1 MSTTTASTLA
11 PASTIGSRASDVPVL
26 LAVSYLRVSTREQA
40 ERGGTDEGFS
50 IPAQREA
57 NQRKADEL
65 GARIVHEFIDAG
77 ESARSADRDGLQEML
92 AFIAASRVTFCIV
105 HKLDRL
111 ARNRA
116 DDVKI
121 QEALLA
127 AGVTL
132 VSATESIDQTPS
144 GMLVH
149 GIMSSIA
156 EFYSRNLATEVSK
169 GLSQKIAQGGT
180 PMRAPIGYLNV
191 RTTDDNGRE
200 VRTVEVDAE
209 RAPLIRWAFERYAE
223 GETSVTGLLRDLTAR
238 GLVSVPTPKRPA
250 KQLGKN
256 SLYRVLTNPY
266 YAGVIRYKGALYP
279 GAHEPLIEPAL
290 FDQVQSLLKARTA
303 KQTRH
308 VQHAHHLKGLL
319 HCGTCGS
326 RMLLDFATN
335 PRGTTYAYFICSGRA
350 AKKTSCT
357 RRAVPVAV
365 AERLVA
371 DSYANITISD
381 QTYRDLAAQVD
392 AAFDK
397 RMTGRD
403 QEIADLMA
411 NRQKLEAESDKL
423 LAAHFADAIDLSTLK
438 RHQDRIRAGLADV
451 NQRLTEHDKHHT
463 GGRAFLH
470 DSLRL
475 LTDAHRAYARSGD
488 ADRRLA
494 NQAFYARLDITDDEQ
509 LRPKLAEPFATII
522 RESSE
527 EDDDDAG
534 AGHER
539 GGRND
544 LREQPTSSDVACSRK
559 TLLVDLAG
567 CFSNHRK
574 PLRTLIRRVLRGSR
588 PSRPARVRGPIV
600 DERGPVTE
608 NSTQSQTRLN
618 ASTRAELLDGYASGV
633 PVRVLAERFGVH
645 RSTVREIAAKAKISP
660 RRRSLSERDAQ
671 EATRLYTDG
680 MTLVEVSARLGVG
693 DEAVRAAVVACGGTI
708 RPRGRRPS
716 QLRRPND
723 H

>member
-1 MSTTTASTLA
+1 MSTTTAPTLSTLD
-11 PASTIGSRASDVPVL
+11 PGTGDKPVL

-40 ERGGTDEGFS
+40 ERGGTEEGFS

-57 NQRKADEL
+57 NHRKADEL
-65 GARIVHEFIDAG
+65 SARIVREFVDAG

-92 AFIAASRVTFCIV
+92 AFIAATRVQFCIV

-121 QEALLA
+121 HEALIN

-156 EFYSRNLATEVSK
+156 EFYSRNLATEVTK
-169 GLSQKIAQGGT
+169 GLTQKVAQGGT

-191 RTTDDNGRE
+191 RKTDENGRE
-200 VRTVEVDAE
+200 VRTVEVDPE
-209 RAPLIRWAFERYAE
+209 RAPLIRFAFERYAE

-238 GLVSVPTPKRPA
+238 GLVTVPTPKRPS
-250 KQLGKN
+250 KPLGKN
-256 SLYRVLTNPY
+256 TLYKLLTNPY

-279 GAHEPLIEPAL
+279 GAHEPLIDPAL
-290 FDQVQSLLKARTA
+290 FDQVQSLLHARRA
-303 KQTRH
+303 KMTRH

-335 PRGTTYAYFICSGRA
+335 PRGTTYAYFVCSGRA
-350 AKKTSCT
+350 AKKTNCT

-371 DSYANITISD
+371 DSYARITISD
-381 QTYRDLAAQVD
+381 ATYQRLAADVD

-397 RMTGRD
+397 RHTNQD
-403 QEIADLMA
+403 QEVADLTA
-411 NRQKLEAESDKL
+411 NRVRLEAESDKL
-423 LAAHFADAIDLSTLK
+423 LAAHFADAIDLTTLK

-451 NQRLTEHDKHHT
+451 NRRLAEHSDHHT

-475 LTDAHRAYARSGD
+475 LTDAHRAYAHSGD

-494 NQAFYARLDITDDEQ
+494 NQAFYTRLDITDDEQ
-509 LRPKLAEPFATII
+509 LRPRLAEPFATIF
-522 RESSE
+522 REAHDSGDE
-527 EDDDDAG
+527 GKEA
-534 AGHER
+534 ER
-539 GGRND
+539 
-544 LREQPTSSDVACSRK
+544 EHPTSFDVACSRK
-559 TLLVDLAG
+559 ALWVGPAG
-567 CFSNHRK
+567 LE
-574 PLRTLIRRVLRGSR
+574 PTTY
-588 PSRPARVRGPIV
+588 
-600 DERGPVTE
+600 PV
-608 NSTQSQTRLN
+608 
-618 ASTRAELLDGYASGV
+618 
-633 PVRVLAERFGVH
+633 
-645 RSTVREIAAKAKISP
+645 
-660 RRRSLSERDAQ
+660 
-671 EATRLYTDG
+671 
-680 MTLVEVSARLGVG
+680 
-693 DEAVRAAVVACGGTI
+693 
-708 RPRGRRPS
+708 
-716 QLRRPND
+716 
-723 H
+723 

>member
-1 MSTTTASTLA
+1 MTTTAPTLTPMGVTA
-11 PASTIGSRASDVPVL
+11 DHGDDKPVL

-40 ERGGTDEGFS
+40 ERGGTEEGFS

-65 GARIVHEFIDAG
+65 GARVVREFIDAG

-92 AFIAASRVTFCIV
+92 AFIAATRVTFCIV

-116 DDVKI
+116 DDVAI
-121 QEALLA
+121 HQALLT

-156 EFYSRNLATEVSK
+156 EFYSRNLATEVTK
-169 GLSQKIAQGGT
+169 GLTQKVAQGGT

-191 RTTDDNGRE
+191 RKTDDNGRE
-200 VRTVEVDAE
+200 VRTVEVDPE
-209 RAPLIRWAFERYAE
+209 RAPLITWAFEHYAT

-238 GLVSVPTPKRPA
+238 GLLTVPTPKRPL
-250 KQLGKN
+250 KPLGKN
-256 SLYRVLTNPY
+256 TLYKLLTNPY
-266 YAGVIRYKGALYP
+266 YAGVIRYKGALHP
-279 GAHEPLIEPAL
+279 GAHEPIVGPEL
-290 FDQVQSLLKARTA
+290 FDKVQSLLKARPA
-303 KQTRH
+303 KMTRH

-371 DSYANITISD
+371 DSYASITISD
-381 QTYRDLAAQVD
+381 STYQRLAADVD

-397 RMTGRD
+397 RNTGQDR
-403 QEIADLMA
+403 EVADLTA
-411 NRQKLEAESDKL
+411 NRARLEAESDKL
-423 LAAHFADAIDLSTLK
+423 LAAHFADAIDLDTLK
-438 RHQDRIRAGLADV
+438 RHQDRIRAGLADI
-451 NQRLTEHDKHHT
+451 NRRLAEHSEHHT

-475 LTDAHRAYARSGD
+475 LTDAHRAYAHSGD

-494 NQAFYARLDITDDEQ
+494 NQAFYTRLDITDNEQ
-509 LRPKLAEPFATII
+509 LRPHLAEPFATIFRQAHDSGDEGKEAK
-522 RESSE
+522 RE
-527 EDDDDAG
+527 
-534 AGHER
+534 HT
-539 GGRND
+539 
-544 LREQPTSSDVACSRK
+544 TSTDVACSRK
-559 TLLVDLAG
+559 TLWVDVKGLE
-567 CFSNHRK
+567 
-574 PLRTLIRRVLRGSR
+574 PLTSRV
-588 PSRPARVRGPIV
+588 
-600 DERGPVTE
+600 
-608 NSTQSQTRLN
+608 
-618 ASTRAELLDGYASGV
+618 
-633 PVRVLAERFGVH
+633 
-645 RSTVREIAAKAKISP
+645 
-660 RRRSLSERDAQ
+660 
-671 EATRLYTDG
+671 
-680 MTLVEVSARLGVG
+680 
-693 DEAVRAAVVACGGTI
+693 
-708 RPRGRRPS
+708 
-716 QLRRPND
+716 
-723 H
+723 